1 MVAAG
6 RFVAITMVSVHCC
19 PLPFTERRELREV
32 SNCAFYCLIK
42 SCNFFCSFTLEVFPK
57 LLKNIYLDHLLP
69 LHFSLSPPFR
79 NPVLC
84 RLPVNC
90 SYLKGTKTINPPKN
104 VKRGLFESFLTV
116 GEIIT
121 SLDVDNEQNHVS
133 HARVLLRIFLF
144 LLYLVG

>member
-1 MVAAG
+1 MSTV
-6 RFVAITMVSVHCC
+6 V
-19 PLPFTERRELREV
+19 PFHSQKGESLREV

-42 SCNFFCSFTLEVFPK
+42 SCDFFCFFTLEVFPK
-57 LLKNIYLDHLLP
+57 LLKNIYLDHFLP
-69 LHFSLSPPFR
+69 LHFSLSPPFH

-121 SLDVDNEQNHVS
+121 FLDVDNEQNHVS
-133 HARVLLRIFLF
+133 HVRVLLRIFSF